1 MVHRKISPSAKVLLK
16 IVLVAWKLL
25 GSNSTSASP
34 AEAGLLAPCAS
45 VKGLQDVSHLA
56 CIDPV

>member
-25 GSNSTSASP
+25 GSNLHLRA
-34 AEAGLLAPCAS
+34 LL
-45 VKGLQDVSHLA
+45 KQDYLPLV
-56 CIDPV
+56 PV